1 MGNEPRDRHASD
13 DATAQAERD
22 LLAAALADLSEPV
35 VVIGIDLRVMH
46 VNQAAA
52 QLLSIAPTEAAGLA
66 CAEVLGCAESDG
78 HAAMQYLLSRAPG
91 ATYTLGTAQLRCTLS
106 LVRHESGTVGGMV
119 AAVHARAQQASPIRA
134 DEFSLRDFVGR
145 SAGVRK
151 IADTVR
157 RLANSDASVLITGES
172 GTGKELIARA
182 LHGTSRRKDRP
193 FVALNCAA
201 IPMELAESEL
211 FGHVRG
217 AFTGALRDRKG
228 AVEEA
233 KGGTFLLD
241 EVGELPVAL
250 QPKLLRLL
258 QERTFQAV
266 GDTRE
271 RTADIRVIAA
281 TNADL
286 QRAVEE
292 GRFRS
297 DLFYRLRVVPIVV
310 PPLRERVE
318 DIEPLASILLA
329 RRSLAAGRI
338 PMRLSGYVIQIL
350 ERHAWPGNV
359 RELVNVLDYVIA
371 LCPDEVVG
379 VEHLP
384 PDLLGAPAGS
394 AGSRGRYAASV
405 DGSAESATI
414 RAALERNG
422 FHRLRTAQE
431 LGMDRVTLY
440 RKMKEYG
447 LDLPRGKGR

>member
-1 MGNEPRDRHASD
+1 MNRAPCSEQPSGTEVA
-13 DATAQAERD
+13 DAR
-22 LLAAALADLSEPV
+22 LLASVLDDLAEPV
-35 VVIGIDLRVMH
+35 VVLATDGSVMH
-46 VNQAAA
+46 MNRAAA
-52 QLLSIAPTEAAGLA
+52 QLLSIDVDEVIGMGCSELLGCSPAAAGEA
-66 CAEVLGCAESDG
+66 LG
-78 HAAMQYLLSRAPG
+78 YLLARGPG
-91 ATYTLGTAQLRCTLS
+91 ATYAMAAPQWHASLT
-106 LVRHESGTVGGMV
+106 LVRRADGGAAAMAATLRARSQQG
-119 AAVHARAQQASPIRA
+119 AAVRA
-134 DEFSLRDFVGR
+134 DAFSLRDFVGR
-145 SAGVRK
+145 SEAARR

-201 IPMELAESEL
+201 IPMDLAESEL

-217 AFTGALRDRKG
+217 AFTGAQRDRKG

-233 KGGTFLLD
+233 SGGTFLLD
-241 EVGELPVAL
+241 EVGELAAAL

-258 QERTFQAV
+258 QEKTYQAV
-266 GDTRE
+266 GDSRV

-286 QRAVEE
+286 QRAVDD

-297 DLFYRLRVVPIVV
+297 DLFYRLRVVPIAV
-310 PPLRERVE
+310 PPLRDRAQ

-329 RRSLAAGRI
+329 RRSVAAGRT
-338 PMRLSGYVIQIL
+338 PMRLSGSSMQVF
-350 ERHAWPGNV
+350 ERYGWPGNV

-371 LCPDEVVG
+371 LCPEEVVSI
-379 VEHLP
+379 EHLP
-384 PDLLGAPAGS
+384 PDLLGAPAVAAS
-394 AGSRGRYAASV
+394 SRARYAAAP
-405 DGSAESATI
+405 DGAAEAVRI
-414 RAALERNG
+414 GAALERNG

-447 LDLPRGKGR
+447 IGPSGVKRR